1 MNANF
6 ELIHVK
12 VPGLIMRTRGKF
24 FGYHRMNTIEEIRS
38 IDLDVYKV
46 KAGLLINLSNG
57 AGPAESKFYK
67 TKLGDILLRYNDG
80 GFTGFDDLLFTRSE
94 RVERE
99 ESELVAEQMREG
111 ASTGCRFRVPPLPAS
126 GIQSCRIR
134 VGIHRIKRETYFFSI
149 C

>member
-1 MNANF
+1 
-6 ELIHVK
+6 
-12 VPGLIMRTRGKF
+12 
-24 FGYHRMNTIEEIRS
+24 MNTIEDIRS

-46 KAGLLINLSNG
+46 KAGLLINLSDG

-80 GFTGFDDLLFTRSE
+80 GFTHTGFDDLLFTRSE

-111 ASTGCRFRVPPLPAS
+111 ASAGCRLCNA
-126 GIQSCRIR
+126 
-134 VGIHRIKRETYFFSI
+134 
-149 C
+149 